1 MVQAMPTIKVERTS
15 SLKGSDSF
23 KLLTQLLD
31 QDKELRKLDPH
42 YKCDFVTETLS
53 GVAESKLFTAKL
65 KVFEASGGSKVELTV
80 DLPFHLALVKGM
92 VQRTLEKKIDE
103 TLAKA

>member
-1 MVQAMPTIKVERTS
+1 MPTIKVERTTT
-15 SLKGSDSF
+15 LKGADSF
-23 KLLTQLLD
+23 QRLTQLLD

-42 YKCDFVTETLS
+42 YKCQFTNETLS

-65 KVFEASGGSKVELTV
+65 KVLDSGSGSKVELTV

-103 TLAKA
+103 TLAGA